1 MDKDVFKNRIRLRHL
16 DCFISVAQTSHVGKA
31 AERLRMSQPAVSKT
45 LSELEEIVGVPL
57 LVRNRQGSRLTREGE
72 DFLRH
77 AVAVTDALSAA
88 HASFGANVASTSESI
103 FIGAL
108 PTVAPDLLP
117 PALHAFRGT
126 HADARV
132 VVQTGTNNVLL
143 QLLKTGE
150 VDLVLGRL
158 ADPEMMVGLTFE
170 LLYVEPMVLAVRP
183 GHPLDM
189 HSRVSLA
196 DVMDFPLVVSSRNTI
211 PRHNAESLFRASG
224 LKLPANCVETVDV
237 SLARQIVL
245 QTDAIW
251 CTPLGAVRNDTVL
264 GVLSTLRLSTTGVEE
279 PVGLLKRSDAELSPA
294 ASAFVGCLLDAASG
308 LRAGK
313 QGPARPADAN

>member
-16 DCFISVAQTSHVGKA
+16 DCFICVAQTSHVGKA
-31 AERLRMSQPAVSKT
+31 ADKLRMSQPAVSKT
-45 LSELEEIVGVPL
+45 LSELEEIVGLPL

-72 DFLRH
+72 NFLRH

-88 HASFGANVASTSESI
+88 HASFGAKVASTAESI
-103 FIGAL
+103 FVGAL

-117 PALHAFRGT
+117 PALQAFRT
-126 HADARV
+126 DHADARV
-132 VVQTGTNNVLL
+132 VFQTGTNNALL

-170 LLYVEPMVLAVRP
+170 LLYVEPLVLAVRP
-183 GHPLDM
+183 GHPLDL
-189 HSRVSLA
+189 HARVSLA
-196 DVMDFPLVVSSRNTI
+196 DVLDYQLVVSPRNTI
-211 PRHNAESLFRASG
+211 PRHNTESLFRASG
-224 LKLPANCVETVDV
+224 LRLPAHCVETLDV

-245 QTDAIW
+245 QTDAVW
-251 CTPLGAVRNDTVL
+251 CTPLGAVRNDSLHGMVSTL
-264 GVLSTLRLSTTGVEE
+264 KLSTAGVEE
-279 PVGLLKRSDAELSPA
+279 PVGLLKRSDAELSLA
-294 ASAFVGCLLDAASG
+294 ASAFVGCLLGAASE

-313 QGPARPADAN
+313 QGDDRRSSAI